1 MALFVLAACHSNLI
15 VTKTLVALSGT
26 ETMLVLPFRNLTE
39 EYNKEGVVRCP
50 LIGTVFMAGEV
61 MEGSEQLLTDRMVHI
76 LSTRSDFNLVF
87 SHQPEAMSVFGAYA
101 ETIFAERDFLVKA
114 GRKAQADIVLTGY
127 IYRFRQR
134 VGNQYA
140 IQSPASVAFGLHLI
154 NVSDSSNVWYA
165 HFDETQSSLSE
176 NLFGLKQ
183 FFKRKAK
190 WITAEEMA
198 ISGLEDMLK
207 TLPHQ

>member
-1 MALFVLAACHSNLI
+1 
-15 VTKTLVALSGT
+15 
-26 ETMLVLPFRNLTE
+26 MLVLPFRNMTE
-39 EYNKEGVVRCP
+39 EYGKEGIVRCP
-50 LIGTVFMAGEV
+50 LSGTVFVAGKV
-61 MEGSEQLLTDRMVHI
+61 MKGFDQLLTDQLIHI
-76 LSTRSDFNLVF
+76 LNNSTDFNLVF
-87 SHQPEAMSVFGAYA
+87 SHQPEAMSVSFSYA
-101 ETIFAERDFLVKA
+101 ESLFAERDFLVMT
-114 GRKAQADIVLTGY
+114 GRKAKVDIVLAGY

-154 NVSDSSNVWYA
+154 KVADSSNVWYA
-165 HFDETQSSLSE
+165 HFDETQRSLSE